1 MPIRI
6 LDAATVGRIAAGEV
20 VERPS
25 SVVKELV
32 ENSLDA
38 GATAVTVEI
47 RGGGI
52 DYLRVT
58 DNGCG
63 IEPGQVRLA
72 FENHATSK
80 LQNAEQ
86 LDDIRTLGFRGEA
99 LPSIASVSHV
109 EMTTRARNQDSGM
122 RVSIDGGQNLRVQEA
137 GCPEGTTF
145 VMRDLFYN
153 IPVRRA
159 FLKKPSY
166 EGGLVGDVTARLML
180 GNPGVSM
187 RFVNNG
193 TTVYHTFGDGKLRHA
208 VFAVYGKETAE
219 KMIELDA
226 AEGGTRVYGMIGVGE
241 LAKSTR
247 AHQMF
252 FINGRSVRCALLSKA
267 LEQVCR
273 SRVTIGMYPMCALNL
288 VLPPNSIDVNV
299 HPNKLEVR
307 FRDEILTQTVVEKLL
322 GTAFE
327 GERVLDW
334 QRDAAPPRTVQRTVT
349 VRDITPEALKQRN
362 EAETAQN
369 PPIPDK
375 KPEKPVQTQM
385 FADALDRERARYGFA
400 GTSTGTR
407 GASLREG
414 GGAAMPLTG
423 QNAPGGTAGNA
434 QNANGPIVEG
444 GRPAARSV
452 TASMPPLPAGAS
464 AAQSVTAAMPP
475 LPGNA
480 QSARGAME
488 NAMGDA
494 QAAQSFGA
502 NRPSGAQTVQ
512 GDAANLPVNAQAAQS
527 LAASMPPLPGEA
539 TRQSTSSDGIVG
551 GKAQN
556 GPTGSANPSSHPG
569 GTANLPGN
577 AQAAQSLAAS
587 MPPLPG
593 EAARQSTSSD
603 GIVGGKVQNGPT
615 GSANPLSH
623 PGGTVNLPPLP
634 NGGDAASARPTAGQS
649 AFSGDDSQSAAMPR
663 MPELPGK
670 IESRPAYRVVGV
682 AFKTYIILEVNDT
695 LLLIDQHAA
704 HERLRYEMYCRQ
716 LESGTASQ
724 QLLTPLIVRLSERE
738 MALIMDNIE
747 LLSDAG
753 YTVEPFGEHD
763 IQVRAVPHVLGKAE
777 LKPLFMDML
786 NSLNRLK
793 AATLDARRAEIMQMA
808 CKSAV
813 KGGDALSESEID
825 ALIGEMLE
833 TGAPPTCPH
842 GRPVV
847 KQVSRRDLEKLFK
860 RIQ

>member
-187 RFVNNG
+187 RLVNNG

-219 KMIELDA
+219 KMIEMDA

-362 EAETAQN
+362 EAEAAQN

-375 KPEKPVQTQM
+375 KPDKPVQTQM
-385 FADALDRERARYGFA
+385 FADALDRERARYGLA

-434 QNANGPIVEG
+434 QNVNGPIVEG
-444 GRPAARSV
+444 GRPAAQ
-452 TASMPPLPAGAS
+452 SM
-464 AAQSVTAAMPP
+464 TAAMPP

-480 QSARGAME
+480 QSARGAMD
-488 NAMGDA
+488 NAMSDA

-502 NRPSGAQTVQ
+502 NRPGGAPTGQS
-512 GDAANLPVNAQAAQS
+512 DAANLPGNAQAAQG
-527 LAASMPPLPGEA
+527 LAASMPTLPGEA
-539 TRQSTSSDGIVG
+539 AWQSTSSDGIVG
-551 GKAQN
+551 GQTQN
-556 GPTGSANPSSHPG
+556 GSTGSANPSSHPG
-569 GTANLPGN
+569 GTA
-577 AQAAQSLAAS
+577 
-587 MPPLPG
+587 
-593 EAARQSTSSD
+593 
-603 GIVGGKVQNGPT
+603 
-615 GSANPLSH
+615 
-623 PGGTVNLPPLP
+623 NLPPLP

-682 AFKTYIILEVNDT
+682 AFKTYIIIEVNDT

-738 MALIMDNIE
+738 MALIMDNID

>member
-219 KMIELDA
+219 KMIEMDA

-369 PPIPDK
+369 QPIPDK

-385 FADALDRERARYGFA
+385 FADALDRERARYGLA

-414 GGAAMPLTG
+414 GGAVMPLTG

-444 GRPAARSV
+444 GRPAAR
-452 TASMPPLPAGAS
+452 
-464 AAQSVTAAMPP
+464 SVTAAMPP

-502 NRPSGAQTVQ
+502 NRPSGAQTVR
-512 GDAANLPVNAQAAQS
+512 GDA
-527 LAASMPPLPGEA
+527 
-539 TRQSTSSDGIVG
+539 
-551 GKAQN
+551 
-556 GPTGSANPSSHPG
+556 
-569 GTANLPGN
+569 ANLPGN

-587 MPPLPG
+587 KPPLPG

-603 GIVGGKVQNGPT
+603 GIVGGQAQNGPT
-615 GSANPLSH
+615 GSANPSSH
-623 PGGTVNLPPLP
+623 PGGTANLPPLP

-808 CKSAV
+808 CKSAI

>member
-385 FADALDRERARYGFA
+385 FAEALDRERARYGLT

-407 GASLREG
+407 EASLREG

-423 QNAPGGTAGNA
+423 QNAPCGTAGNA
-434 QNANGPIVEG
+434 HNANGPIVEG

-480 QSARGAME
+480 QPARGAME

-512 GDAANLPVNAQAAQS
+512 GDAANLP
-527 LAASMPPLPGEA
+527 
-539 TRQSTSSDGIVG
+539 
-551 GKAQN
+551 
-556 GPTGSANPSSHPG
+556 
-569 GTANLPGN
+569 GN

-603 GIVGGKVQNGPT
+603 GIVGGQAQNGPT
-615 GSANPLSH
+615 GSANPSSH
-623 PGGTVNLPPLP
+623 PGGTANLPPLP

-670 IESRPAYRVVGV
+670 IESRPAYRMVGV

>member
-334 QRDAAPPRTVQRTVT
+334 QRDAVPPRTVQRTVT

-385 FADALDRERARYGFA
+385 FADALDRERARYGLA

-464 AAQSVTAAMPP
+464 AARSVTAAMPP

-480 QSARGAME
+480 QPARGAME

-502 NRPSGAQTVQ
+502 NRPSGAPTVH
-512 GDAANLPVNAQAAQS
+512 GDA
-527 LAASMPPLPGEA
+527 
-539 TRQSTSSDGIVG
+539 
-551 GKAQN
+551 
-556 GPTGSANPSSHPG
+556 
-569 GTANLPGN
+569 ANLPGN

-603 GIVGGKVQNGPT
+603 GIVGGKVQNGST
-615 GSANPLSH
+615 GSANLSSH
-623 PGGTVNLPPLP
+623 PGGTANLPPLP

-670 IESRPAYRVVGV
+670 IESRPAYRMVGV

>member
-38 GATAVTVEI
+38 GATAITVEI

-80 LQNAEQ
+80 LQNAAQ

-166 EGGLVGDVTARLML
+166 EGGLVGDVAARLML

-322 GTAFE
+322 GTAFA

-385 FADALDRERARYGFA
+385 FADALDRERARYGIA

-414 GGAAMPLTG
+414 GGAAMQAENG
-423 QNAPGGTAGNA
+423 SAAAPGDA
-434 QNANGPIVEG
+434 QPKRG
-444 GRPAARSV
+444 AA
-452 TASMPPLPAGAS
+452 ASMPPLPGGAS

-475 LPGNA
+475 LPG
-480 QSARGAME
+480 SARATRGAME
-488 NAMGDA
+488 NAMGNV
-494 QAAQSFGA
+494 QAAQSFTA
-502 NRPSGAQTVQ
+502 NRPGGAPMTQGDAANLQVSTQTAQGDAANLQVSTQTAQ
-512 GDAANLPVNAQAAQS
+512 GDAANLPDSTQTAQGDAAN
-527 LAASMPPLPGEA
+527 MPPL
-539 TRQSTSSDGIVG
+539 S
-551 GKAQN
+551 
-556 GPTGSANPSSHPG
+556 
-569 GTANLPGN
+569 
-577 AQAAQSLAAS
+577 
-587 MPPLPG
+587 G
-593 EAARQSTSSD
+593 EAARQNAPAGGAAAGTS
-603 GIVGGKVQNGPT
+603 GNAPAGG
-615 GSANPLSH
+615 ANPPRTAAH
-623 PGGTVNLPPLP
+623 MPPLP
-634 NGGDAASARPTAGQS
+634 NGGDTAGSNSKAGQN
-649 AFSGDDSQSAAMPR
+649 ALGGDGSQSAAMPR

-670 IESRPAYRVVGV
+670 IDSRPAYRVVGV

-704 HERLRYEMYCRQ
+704 HERLRYERYCRQ

-738 MALIMDNIE
+738 MALIMDNLD
-747 LLSDAG
+747 LLTDAG

-813 KGGDALSESEID
+813 KGGDSLSESEIE

>member
-385 FADALDRERARYGFA
+385 FVDALDRERARYGLA

-407 GASLREG
+407 EASLREG
-414 GGAAMPLTG
+414 GGAVMPLTG

-452 TASMPPLPAGAS
+452 TASMPPLP
-464 AAQSVTAAMPP
+464 
-475 LPGNA
+475 GNA
-480 QSARGAME
+480 QPVRGAME

-512 GDAANLPVNAQAAQS
+512 GDAANLPGNAQAAQS

-551 GKAQN
+551 EKVQN

-569 GTANLPGN
+569 GTANLP
-577 AQAAQSLAAS
+577 
-587 MPPLPG
+587 
-593 EAARQSTSSD
+593 
-603 GIVGGKVQNGPT
+603 
-615 GSANPLSH
+615 
-623 PGGTVNLPPLP
+623 PLP
-634 NGGDAASARPTAGQS
+634 NGSDAASARPTAGQS

-670 IESRPAYRVVGV
+670 IESRPAYRMVGV

-833 TGAPPTCPH
+833 TGANPT
-842 GRPVV
+842 
-847 KQVSRRDLEKLFK
+847 
-860 RIQ
+860 

>member
-109 EMTTRARNQDSGM
+109 EMITRARNQDSGM

-385 FADALDRERARYGFA
+385 FVDALDRERARYGLA

-407 GASLREG
+407 EASLREG
-414 GGAAMPLTG
+414 GGAVMPLTG

-452 TASMPPLPAGAS
+452 TASMPPLP
-464 AAQSVTAAMPP
+464 
-475 LPGNA
+475 GNA
-480 QSARGAME
+480 QPVRGAME

-502 NRPSGAQTVQ
+502 NRPGGAQTVQ
-512 GDAANLPVNAQAAQS
+512 GDA
-527 LAASMPPLPGEA
+527 
-539 TRQSTSSDGIVG
+539 
-551 GKAQN
+551 
-556 GPTGSANPSSHPG
+556 
-569 GTANLPGN
+569 ANLPGN

-615 GSANPLSH
+615 GSANPSSH

-670 IESRPAYRVVGV
+670 IESRPAYRMVGV

>member
-1 MPIRI
+1 
-6 LDAATVGRIAAGEV
+6 
-20 VERPS
+20 
-25 SVVKELV
+25 
-32 ENSLDA
+32 
-38 GATAVTVEI
+38 
-47 RGGGI
+47 
-52 DYLRVT
+52 
-58 DNGCG
+58 
-63 IEPGQVRLA
+63 
-72 FENHATSK
+72 
-80 LQNAEQ
+80 
-86 LDDIRTLGFRGEA
+86 
-99 LPSIASVSHV
+99 
-109 EMTTRARNQDSGM
+109 
-122 RVSIDGGQNLRVQEA
+122 
-137 GCPEGTTF
+137 
-145 VMRDLFYN
+145 
-153 IPVRRA
+153 
-159 FLKKPSY
+159 
-166 EGGLVGDVTARLML
+166 
-180 GNPGVSM
+180 
-187 RFVNNG
+187 
-193 TTVYHTFGDGKLRHA
+193 
-208 VFAVYGKETAE
+208 
-219 KMIELDA
+219 
-226 AEGGTRVYGMIGVGE
+226 
-241 LAKSTR
+241 
-247 AHQMF
+247 
-252 FINGRSVRCALLSKA
+252 
-267 LEQVCR
+267 
-273 SRVTIGMYPMCALNL
+273 MYPMCALNL

-322 GTAFE
+322 GTAVE
-327 GERVLDW
+327 GEHVLDW

-362 EAETAQN
+362 EAEAAQN

-385 FADALDRERARYGFA
+385 FADALDRERARYGLA

-423 QNAPGGTAGNA
+423 QNAPGRTAGSA

-452 TASMPPLPAGAS
+452 TASMPPLP
-464 AAQSVTAAMPP
+464 
-475 LPGNA
+475 
-480 QSARGAME
+480 
-488 NAMGDA
+488 
-494 QAAQSFGA
+494 
-502 NRPSGAQTVQ
+502 
-512 GDAANLPVNAQAAQS
+512 
-527 LAASMPPLPGEA
+527 
-539 TRQSTSSDGIVG
+539 
-551 GKAQN
+551 
-556 GPTGSANPSSHPG
+556 
-569 GTANLPGN
+569 
-577 AQAAQSLAAS
+577 
-587 MPPLPG
+587 G

-603 GIVGGKVQNGPT
+603 GIVGGQAQNGPT
-615 GSANPLSH
+615 GSANPSSH

-682 AFKTYIILEVNDT
+682 AFKTYIIIEVNDT

-808 CKSAV
+808 CKSAI

>member
-166 EGGLVGDVTARLML
+166 EGGLVGDVAARLML

-362 EAETAQN
+362 EVETAQN
-369 PPIPDK
+369 SPIPDK

-385 FADALDRERARYGFA
+385 FADALDRERARYGLA

-407 GASLREG
+407 EASLREG
-414 GGAAMPLTG
+414 GGAVMPLTG
-423 QNAPGGTAGNA
+423 QNAPGGTASNA

-452 TASMPPLPAGAS
+452 TASMSPLPAGAS
-464 AAQSVTAAMPP
+464 AARRVTAAMPP

-480 QSARGAME
+480 QPARGAME
-488 NAMGDA
+488 NAMSDA

-512 GDAANLPVNAQAAQS
+512 GDAANLQ
-527 LAASMPPLPGEA
+527 
-539 TRQSTSSDGIVG
+539 
-551 GKAQN
+551 
-556 GPTGSANPSSHPG
+556 
-569 GTANLPGN
+569 GN

-603 GIVGGKVQNGPT
+603 GIVGGQAQNGPT
-615 GSANPLSH
+615 GSANPSSH
-623 PGGTVNLPPLP
+623 PGGTANLPPLP

-682 AFKTYIILEVNDT
+682 AFKTYIILEVYDT

-808 CKSAV
+808 CKSAI

>member
-334 QRDAAPPRTVQRTVT
+334 QRDAVPPRTVQRTVT

-385 FADALDRERARYGFA
+385 FADALDRERARYGLA

-464 AAQSVTAAMPP
+464 AARSVTAAMPP

-480 QSARGAME
+480 QPARGAME

-502 NRPSGAQTVQ
+502 NRPSGAPTVH
-512 GDAANLPVNAQAAQS
+512 GDA
-527 LAASMPPLPGEA
+527 
-539 TRQSTSSDGIVG
+539 
-551 GKAQN
+551 
-556 GPTGSANPSSHPG
+556 
-569 GTANLPGN
+569 ANLPGN

-603 GIVGGKVQNGPT
+603 GIVGGKVQNGST
-615 GSANPLSH
+615 GSANLSSH
-623 PGGTVNLPPLP
+623 PGGTANLPPLP

-670 IESRPAYRVVGV
+670 IESRPAYRMVGV

-808 CKSAV
+808 CKSAI

>member
-322 GTAFE
+322 GTAVE
-327 GERVLDW
+327 GEHVLDW

-362 EAETAQN
+362 EAEAAQN

-385 FADALDRERARYGFA
+385 FADALDRERARYGLA

-423 QNAPGGTAGNA
+423 QNAPGRTAGSA

-452 TASMPPLPAGAS
+452 TASMPPLP
-464 AAQSVTAAMPP
+464 
-475 LPGNA
+475 
-480 QSARGAME
+480 
-488 NAMGDA
+488 
-494 QAAQSFGA
+494 
-502 NRPSGAQTVQ
+502 
-512 GDAANLPVNAQAAQS
+512 
-527 LAASMPPLPGEA
+527 
-539 TRQSTSSDGIVG
+539 
-551 GKAQN
+551 
-556 GPTGSANPSSHPG
+556 
-569 GTANLPGN
+569 
-577 AQAAQSLAAS
+577 
-587 MPPLPG
+587 G

-603 GIVGGKVQNGPT
+603 GIVGGQAQNGPT
-615 GSANPLSH
+615 GSANPSSH

-670 IESRPAYRVVGV
+670 IESRPVYRVVGV

-808 CKSAV
+808 CKSAI